1 MKKPLKITLI
11 SLGSLIG
18 LIIIVLAVVSDLVL
32 NPKRSTRLVNKYA
45 SNFIT
50 CDYNIGKVDI
60 SLFKTFPDVGVEIQ
74 DLVLVN
80 SMSGCQN
87 DTLAAVDECVIALNI
102 KELLSNNNIIINK
115 ANLRGGSINV
125 FSDADGT
132 ANFDI
137 FAGGE
142 EEEVTEESDE
152 PFSYRI
158 DLDRLIINDINLT
171 YNDLASNTAVS
182 VQDFAMTLKAN
193 VDEKLNLNDVLLDFG
208 LGKTSLLMGGDSDI
222 SADFD
227 AFSFETECVMREMNA
242 VDCSSA
248 SVKIDSITVALGE
261 DTYLAKT
268 NVSLISKSPLKILL
282 NEKDLTIS
290 DLSLAIND
298 LMITMAGRMLVNE
311 NDIDVNLDLNTN
323 TWDVAEVI
331 GMVPSAVIGDA
342 LDGMSVDGQ
351 FKLSANVSGVYND
364 SLMPVVT
371 ADLAFTDGTLEMSD
385 LLPFPLK
392 KINAGLN
399 ARLNLNG
406 RTDVTLKSL
415 KANMNN
421 SSFDISGNVSDA
433 LNDTRCCDVRLK
445 ADVKTA
451 DVKSF
456 IPEDI
461 KVKGAVLAD
470 VSVKGRVSDL
480 TELDIAKSRIDAKL
494 TLKDLAL
501 CYCDTIDMSSER
513 LSLSLAFP
521 RHAAGKIAGDLV
533 QLNVGGT
540 NLNAEMSD
548 MMSVNVNDFGIN
560 GLVPNILDDSQ
571 NLSVIGDFA
580 FSHLLFNMDDMNLD
594 VDNSCGELAML
605 PSVNNGNVSYT
616 AIFSSDSLAFSMDG
630 LGFSTES
637 IALDALADYDESKDN
652 VLVKWNPK
660 FDINLSNALVDVDGL
675 DKSVIIPS
683 VNMKFNDEGLFVE
696 DSKVVLGNSDFSL
709 EGTMTNLVEHVRD
722 NELLRADFKFTS
734 AYTDVNELLGLVS
747 GMGSADTV
755 AESAA
760 ADTIAKE
767 DEPFMVPLGTDI
779 TLHTLID
786 KASFA
791 NVEVNNV
798 GGDFTV
804 KDGNFVL
811 REVGFT
817 TDAATMLITG
827 IYKSPRKNNLYAGFD
842 FHLLNIDIAEMINL
856 VPDIDTIVPMLK
868 SFAGKAEFHLAA
880 ETNLKSDY
888 SIKYST
894 LKAACSI
901 EGKDL
906 VVLDN
911 ETFNTIKSMLM
922 FDKNTGNRID
932 SLDVQFTLF
941 RNEID
946 VYPFV
951 VSLDKYQA
959 ALYGRHNLDM
969 SYDYN
974 ISVLNPPIL
983 NMLGLEI
990 KGPDFDNMNFKLRK
1004 GKIKNIYKPEKRNYV
1019 EEEIMNL
1026 KKVIS
1031 NSLKE
1036 NVENNY

>member
-158 DLDRLIINDINLT
+158 DLDRLIVSDINLT

-282 NEKDLTIS
+282 NEKDLTINY
-290 DLSLAIND
+290 LSLAIND
-298 LMITMAGRMLVNE
+298 LMITLAGRMLVNE

-399 ARLNLNG
+399 ARLDLNG

-804 KDGNFVL
+804 KDGNLVL

>member
-80 SMSGCQN
+80 SMPGCQN

-125 FSDADGT
+125 FSDADGA

-158 DLDRLIINDINLT
+158 DLDRLIVSDINLT

-282 NEKDLTIS
+282 NEKDLTIN

-298 LMITMAGRMLVNE
+298 LMITLAGRMLVNE

-371 ADLAFTDGTLEMSD
+371 ADLAFNDGTLEMSD

-399 ARLNLNG
+399 ARLDLNG

-571 NLSVIGDFA
+571 NLSVVGDFA

-747 GMGSADTV
+747 GMGSSDTV

-760 ADTIAKE
+760 ADTVVKE
-767 DEPFMVPLGTDI
+767 DDPFMVPLGTDI
-779 TLHTLID
+779 TLHTLIE

-1036 NVENNY
+1036 NVEKNY

>member
-60 SLFKTFPDVGVEIQ
+60 GLFKTFPDVGVEIQ

-80 SMSGCQN
+80 SMPGCQN

-115 ANLRGGSINV
+115 ANLRGGSVNV

-158 DLDRLIINDINLT
+158 DLDRLTVSDINLT

-282 NEKDLTIS
+282 NEKDLTIN

-298 LMITMAGRMLVNE
+298 LMITLAGRMLVNE

-371 ADLAFTDGTLEMSD
+371 ADLAFTAGTLEMSD

-399 ARLNLNG
+399 ARLDLNG

-1036 NVENNY
+1036 NVEKNY

>member
-80 SMSGCQN
+80 SMPGCQN

-158 DLDRLIINDINLT
+158 DLDRLIVSDINLT

-282 NEKDLTIS
+282 NEKDLTIN

-298 LMITMAGRMLVNE
+298 LMITLAGRMLMGENE
-311 NDIDVNLDLNTN
+311 IDMNLDLNTN
-323 TWDVAEVI
+323 TWNVAEII

-351 FKLSANVSGVYND
+351 FKLTANVSGVYND

-371 ADLAFTDGTLEMSD
+371 ADLAFTAGTLEMSD

-399 ARLNLNG
+399 ARLDLNG

-616 AIFSSDSLAFSMDG
+616 AIFSSDSLTFSMDG

-760 ADTIAKE
+760 VDTVVKE
-767 DEPFMVPLGTDI
+767 DDPFMVPLGTDI

-1036 NVENNY
+1036 NVEKNY

>member
-80 SMSGCQN
+80 SMPDCQN

-158 DLDRLIINDINLT
+158 DLDRLIVSDINLT

-298 LMITMAGRMLVNE
+298 LMITLAGRMLVNE

-331 GMVPSAVIGDA
+331 GMMPSAVIGDA

-371 ADLAFTDGTLEMSD
+371 ADLAFTAGTLEMSD

-399 ARLNLNG
+399 ARLDLNG

-433 LNDTRCCDVRLK
+433 LNDSRCCDVRLK

-470 VSVKGRVSDL
+470 VSVKGRVSDF

-521 RHAAGKIAGDLV
+521 RHDAGKIAGDLV

-571 NLSVIGDFA
+571 NLSVVGDFA

-1036 NVENNY
+1036 NVEKNY

>member
-158 DLDRLIINDINLT
+158 DLDRLIVSDINLT

-282 NEKDLTIS
+282 NEKDLTIN

-298 LMITMAGRMLVNE
+298 LMITLAGRMLVNE

-331 GMVPSAVIGDA
+331 GMMPSAVIGDA

-371 ADLAFTDGTLEMSD
+371 ADLAFTAGTLEMSD

-399 ARLNLNG
+399 ARLDLNG

-433 LNDTRCCDVRLK
+433 LNDSRCCDVRLK

-540 NLNAEMSD
+540 NLNAGMSD

>member
-80 SMSGCQN
+80 SMPGCQN

-158 DLDRLIINDINLT
+158 DLDRLIVSDINLT

-282 NEKDLTIS
+282 NEKDLTIG

-298 LMITMAGRMLVNE
+298 LMITLAGRMLVNE

-399 ARLNLNG
+399 ARLDLNG

-571 NLSVIGDFA
+571 NLSVVGDFA

-1036 NVENNY
+1036 NVEKNY

>member
-137 FAGGE
+137 FTGGE

-158 DLDRLIINDINLT
+158 DLDRLIVSDINLT

-298 LMITMAGRMLVNE
+298 LMITLAGRMLVNE

-399 ARLNLNG
+399 ARLDLNG

-560 GLVPNILDDSQ
+560 GLVPNILDDSKS
-571 NLSVIGDFA
+571 LSVIGDFA

-747 GMGSADTV
+747 GMGSSDTV

-1036 NVENNY
+1036 NVEKNY

>member
-158 DLDRLIINDINLT
+158 DLDRLIVSDINLT

-182 VQDFAMTLKAN
+182 VQDFAVTLKAN

-298 LMITMAGRMLVNE
+298 LMITLAGRMLVNE

-371 ADLAFTDGTLEMSD
+371 ADLAFNDGTLEMSD

-399 ARLNLNG
+399 ARLDLNG

-501 CYCDTIDMSSER
+501 CYCDTIDISSER

-571 NLSVIGDFA
+571 NLSVVGDFA

-722 NELLRADFKFTS
+722 NELLHADFKFTS

-1036 NVENNY
+1036 NVEKNY

>member
-80 SMSGCQN
+80 SMPGCQN

-102 KELLSNNNIIINK
+102 KELLSNNIIINK

-125 FSDADGT
+125 FSDADGA

-158 DLDRLIINDINLT
+158 DLDRLIVSDINLT

-182 VQDFAMTLKAN
+182 VQDFAVTLKAN

-282 NEKDLTIS
+282 NEKDLTIN

-298 LMITMAGRMLVNE
+298 LMITLAGRMLVNE

-342 LDGMSVDGQ
+342 LDGLSVDGQ

-371 ADLAFTDGTLEMSD
+371 ADLAFNDGTLEMSD

-399 ARLNLNG
+399 ARLDLNG

-571 NLSVIGDFA
+571 NLSVVGDFA

-660 FDINLSNALVDVDGL
+660 FDINLSNALVDIDGL

-760 ADTIAKE
+760 ADTIDKE

-1036 NVENNY
+1036 NVEKNY

>member
-80 SMSGCQN
+80 SMPGCQN

-125 FSDADGT
+125 FSDADGA

-158 DLDRLIINDINLT
+158 DLDRLIVSDINLT

-208 LGKTSLLMGGDSDI
+208 LGKSSLLMGGDGDI

-298 LMITMAGRMLVNE
+298 LMITLAGRMLVNE

-351 FKLSANVSGVYND
+351 IKLTANVSGVYSD

-371 ADLAFTDGTLEMSD
+371 ADLAFNDGTLEMSD

-399 ARLNLNG
+399 ARLDLNG

-571 NLSVIGDFA
+571 NLSVVGDFA

-616 AIFSSDSLAFSMDG
+616 AIFSSDSLTFSMDG

-760 ADTIAKE
+760 ADTVAKE

-779 TLHTLID
+779 TLHTLIE

-1036 NVENNY
+1036 NVEKNY

>member
-158 DLDRLIINDINLT
+158 DLDRLIVNDINLT

-282 NEKDLTIS
+282 NEKDLTIN

-298 LMITMAGRMLVNE
+298 LMITLAGRMLVNE

-371 ADLAFTDGTLEMSD
+371 ADLAFNDGTLEMSD

-399 ARLNLNG
+399 ARLDLNG

-433 LNDTRCCDVRLK
+433 LNDSRCCDVRLK

-616 AIFSSDSLAFSMDG
+616 AIFSSDSLTFSMDG

-1036 NVENNY
+1036 NVEKNY

>member
-158 DLDRLIINDINLT
+158 DLDRLIVSDINLT

-282 NEKDLTIS
+282 NEKDLTIN

-399 ARLNLNG
+399 ARLDLNG

-461 KVKGAVLAD
+461 KVNGAVLAD

-571 NLSVIGDFA
+571 NLSVVGDFA

-630 LGFSTES
+630 LAFSTES

-1036 NVENNY
+1036 NVEKNY

>member
-80 SMSGCQN
+80 SMPGCQN

-125 FSDADGT
+125 FSDADGA

-158 DLDRLIINDINLT
+158 DLDRLIVSDINLT

-182 VQDFAMTLKAN
+182 VQDFAVTLKAN

-282 NEKDLTIS
+282 NEKDLIIN

-298 LMITMAGRMLVNE
+298 LMITLAGRMLVNE

-331 GMVPSAVIGDA
+331 GMMPSAVIGDA

-399 ARLNLNG
+399 ARLDLNG

-433 LNDTRCCDVRLK
+433 LNDSRCCDVRLK

-779 TLHTLID
+779 TLHTLIE

-1036 NVENNY
+1036 NVEKNY